1 MATAFADTDPTKA
14 KSDSAKVSA
23 ASPEPTGSASS
34 PAISQ
39 EAPEASP
46 TVLKIRSVLSGLMW
60 PIIGIAAFLGLW
72 AVLAPTVDTSLG
84 TLPGPVEVTQAGFGL
99 FDEYSAAKE
108 AEAAFYTQQEANNEA
123 AIAAGNSGAVRD
135 FIYAGPPT
143 FLDQIITSLE
153 TVALGFALATIFAVP
168 IGMMAGLSTRFNA
181 AINPLVQIMKPV
193 SPLAWLPI
201 VTMVISAMITS
212 ADPLLPKAF
221 VISAL
226 VVMLCSLWPTLIN
239 TAVGT
244 SSIDKDLLNVGKV
257 LRLGW
262 FDKLTKLVL
271 PASLPYIF
279 TGMRLSLGVGW
290 MVLIAAEMLAQN
302 PGLGKFV
309 WDEFQNGSS
318 QSLARIMFAV
328 IVIGLIGFLLDRL
341 MMMLQTLVSKNRT
354 V

>member
-1 MATAFADTDPTKA
+1 MATAFADVQSSEEPGVAGEGVAAAKTAAAPEQDNKPTKA
-14 KSDSAKVSA
+14 QGFMAELPGKLKDFLA
-23 ASPEPTGSASS
+23 PT
-34 PAISQ
+34 
-39 EAPEASP
+39 
-46 TVLKIRSVLSGLMW
+46 L
-60 PIIGIAAFLGLW
+60 GILGFLALW
-72 AVLAPTVDTSLG
+72 AVLAPQVDTSLG
-84 TLPGPVEVTQAGFGL
+84 ALPGPVEVAEQGVALYG
-99 FDEYSAAKE
+99 EWSASNDIE
-108 AEAAFYTQQEANNEA
+108 AQFYADQEASNA
-123 AIAAGNSGAVRD
+123 AALAAGNSAGVRD
-135 FIYAGPPT
+135 FQYSGPPT
-143 FLDQIITSLE
+143 FLDQIITSLQ
-153 TVALGFALATIFAVP
+153 TVALGFFMATAFAVP
-168 IGMMAGLSTRFNA
+168 IGLMAGLSKTFNA
-181 AINPLVQIMKPV
+181 AINPLIQIMKPV

-201 VTMVISAMITS
+201 VTMVISAMITG

-244 SSIDKDLLNVGKV
+244 SSIDKDLLNVGRV
-257 LRLGW
+257 LKLGW
-262 FDKLTKLVL
+262 FAKLTQLVL

-328 IVIGLIGFLLDRL
+328 VVIGFIGFGLDRI
-341 MMMLQTLVSKNRT
+341 MMALQTLVSKNRT